1 MISLTLSMGALA
13 QRKGFYAPRTRI
25 IVAPFNYSVGLGFG
39 YPYFGYPIFGYPY
52 GYGFFP
58 YNYMPMSSYSLNR
71 QIAYIRNE
79 YSYKIKAAR
88 KDKSVS
94 KVQRKQNILALK
106 SEREKDISNAEQ
118 NYRQRRMNYRQGLNN
133 NSNPGINNNQN
144 QGNNNQNQ
152 GNNNQNPDNNNNQN
166 PAPNGGQNS

>member
-13 QRKGFYAPRTRI
+13 QRKGFYAPHTRI
-25 IVAPFNYSVGLGFG
+25 IVAPLNYGVGFGFG
-39 YPYFGYPIFGYPY
+39 YPYFGYPYPF
-52 GYGFFP
+52 GYGFYP
-58 YNYMPMSSYSLNR
+58 YNYMPRASYSLNR
-71 QIAYIRNE
+71 QVASIRNE

-94 KVQRKQNILALK
+94 KTQRKQDILALK

-144 QGNNNQNQ
+144 QGNNN
-152 GNNNQNPDNNNNQN
+152 NQN
-166 PAPNGGQNS
+166 PAPNSGQNS